1 MTARTILTII
11 VRDGVPIVTATP
23 RRPAVTAHVTL
34 AGRWLRVAL
43 SGAGDVELRNAGADD
58 LDVCGGNHN
67 AVPGDPY
74 VVRAHVA
81 GRLAVAARLR
91 RR

>member
-23 RRPAVTAHVTL
+23 RRPAVTAHVTV
-34 AGRWLRVAL
+34 AGGGLGAAL
-43 SGAGDVELRNAGADD
+43 SGAGAVAVRIAGADD
-58 LDVCGGNHN
+58 VATRGGYLY

>member
-11 VRDGVPIVTATP
+11 VRDGVPVVTATP

-34 AGRWLRVAL
+34 AGRWLRIAL
-43 SGAGDVELRNAGADD
+43 SGAGDVELRIAGADD
-58 LDVCGGNHN
+58 VDVRGGYLY